1 MQVLKELW
9 TEKETPEVSN
19 TYQYVL
25 ELRNR
30 LEETCKIARDSLYDA
45 QSVYKHHYDKSTRQ
59 RRLQKGDKVLL
70 LLPTTNN
77 KLMLQWKGPYEVVEV
92 VNRMDYKV
100 KVDDRVGT
108 YHINLLKKLEERD
121 DTVISG
127 MAILEAEPNSEI
139 GIVDDESLLNL
150 VCLKGEETY
159 KDVQI
164 SESLTTEQQADVT
177 RLLEEFQCIFTDM
190 PGTTHLAE
198 HKIELTTKSPIRVR
212 PYPIPYA
219 KRQEV
224 EKEVQAML
232 EADVIEP
239 AMSDYNSPIVLVKK
253 KDGTNRFCVDFRR
266 INLVTKFDTEPMGN
280 PEDIMSKLKDDKFFS
295 KIDLSKGFWQI
306 MVEKSSQHLTAFST
320 ADGSYTF
327 KKMPFGLVNSG
338 STFNRMMRK
347 LLHGCSNADNYVDD
361 ILGHTK
367 RWDDHLVTLRDIFT
381 RVRDA
386 GLTLKPSKCLIGF
399 ESIAFT

>member
-1 MQVLKELW
+1 
-9 TEKETPEVSN
+9 
-19 TYQYVL
+19 
-25 ELRNR
+25 
-30 LEETCKIARDSLYDA
+30 
-45 QSVYKHHYDKSTRQ
+45 
-59 RRLQKGDKVLL
+59 
-70 LLPTTNN
+70 
-77 KLMLQWKGPYEVVEV
+77 MLQWKGPYEVVEV

-108 YHINLLKKLEERD
+108 YHIILLKKFEERD

-127 MAILEAEPNSEI
+127 MAIIEAEPSSEI
-139 GIVDDESLLNL
+139 GIVDDDSLLNL

-164 SESLTTEQQADVT
+164 SENLTAEQQADVT
-177 RLLEEFQCIFTDM
+177 RLLDEFQCIFTDM
-190 PGTTHLAE
+190 HGTTHLAE
-198 HKIELTTKSPIRVR
+198 HKIELTTKSPICVR

-266 INLVTKFDTEPMGN
+266 INLVTKFDIEPMGN
-280 PEDIMSKLKDDKFFS
+280 PEDIMSKLKDDKFLS
-295 KIDLSKGFWQI
+295 KIDLSKGFWQFL
-306 MVEKSSQHLTAFST
+306 VEKSSQHLTGFST
-320 ADGSYTF
+320 TDGSYTF
-327 KKMPFGLVNSG
+327 KKMLFGLVNSG

-361 ILGHTK
+361 ILGHTR

>member
-45 QSVYKHHYDKSTRQ
+45 KSVYKHHYDKSTRHIG
-59 RRLQKGDKVLL
+59 LKKGDKVLL
-70 LLPTTNN
+70 LLPTSHN
-77 KLMLQWKGPYEVVEV
+77 KLMLQWKGPYKVVEV

-108 YHINLLKKLEERD
+108 YHINLLKRFEERD
-121 DTVISG
+121 DTVFSG
-127 MAILEAEPNSEI
+127 MAIIEAEPSSEI
-139 GIVDDESLLNL
+139 SVVDDESLLNS
-150 VCLKGEETY
+150 VCMKGEETY
-159 KDVQI
+159 KVVQI
-164 SESLTTEQQADVT
+164 SENLTAEQKADVT
-177 RLLEEFQCIFTDM
+177 RLLEEFQCIFTDV

-198 HKIELTTKSPIRVR
+198 HKIQLTTKGLIPVR

-224 EKEVQAML
+224 EKNVQAML

-266 INLVTKFDTEPMGN
+266 INFVTKFDTEPLGN

-295 KIDLSKGFWQI
+295 KIDLSKGLWQI

-320 ADGSYTF
+320 TDGSYTF
-327 KKMPFGLVNSG
+327 KVL
-338 STFNRMMRK
+338 RA
-347 LLHGCSNADNYVDD
+347 LLSQGM
-361 ILGHTK
+361 L
-367 RWDDHLVTLRDIFT
+367 
-381 RVRDA
+381 
-386 GLTLKPSKCLIGF
+386 
-399 ESIAFT
+399 